1 MLLTSVYRFKTSELL
16 IFWTLVPNNKKSPV
30 SSHAKLNI
38 LSSRNS
44 LCTGNIDMRGI
55 SDVNLNRLQNE
66 TMVILR
72 LIEESLIHI
81 LGLGNKQKLS

>member
-1 MLLTSVYRFKTSELL
+1 
-16 IFWTLVPNNKKSPV
+16 
-30 SSHAKLNI
+30 
-38 LSSRNS
+38 
-44 LCTGNIDMRGI
+44 MRGI